1 MNAPINT
8 SQLSRRALLKGGAL
22 TVAFAMSGTTSGLLK
37 QAIAQGAPARNLDP
51 NSVDAFFAIGAD
63 GRIEPGGA
71 QPGALVTL
79 HGISGATPLADEV
92 RYLARHL
99 RWDAEEE
106 LSRIVGDVAAHRL
119 ADGVRAFIGWQRDS
133 AIRIGEALVDYAV
146 QERGAL
152 VRRTELGQLAG
163 DIERFAQA
171 LEALENRVSH
181 LD

>member
-1 MNAPINT
+1 MNGSAPT
-8 SQLSRRALLKGGAL
+8 AKA
-22 TVAFAMSGTTSGLLK
+22 TPAVAFCFLLN
-37 QAIAQGAPARNLDP
+37 QLLARERWALERLLPFAGQSVEVRLPLLPAQR
-51 NSVDAFFAIGAD
+51 FAIGAD

>member
-1 MNAPINT
+1 MSGPAPT
-8 SQLSRRALLKGGAL
+8 AKA
-22 TVAFAMSGTTSGLLK
+22 TPAVAFCFLLN
-37 QAIAQGAPARNLDP
+37 QLLARERWALERLLPFAGQSVEVRLPLLPAQR
-51 NSVDAFFAIGAD
+51 FAIGAD

-106 LSRIVGDVAAHRL
+106 LSRIVGDVAAERL
-119 ADGVRAFIGWQRDS
+119 GGAMRAFASWQRD
-133 AIRIGEALVDYAV
+133 AALRVTDALADYATD
-146 QERGAL
+146 ERRVL
-152 VRRTELGQLAG
+152 VRRVELRELAVA
-163 DIERFAQA
+163 IERLSAA
-171 LEALENRVSH
+171 LARVEERISR